1 MNEHPD
7 AGRRPERRLDELLSD
22 PIVVL
27 LMRSDGV
34 AADEVRALI
43 RSKRRE
49 LASARPRS
57 PQAKRAG
64 DGRAAQL
71 AL

>member
-1 MNEHPD
+1 MTEHPD
-7 AGRRPERRLDELLSD
+7 AGRRLEGRLDELLSD

-27 LMRSDGV
+27 LMESDGV

-57 PQAKRAG
+57 PRAAAAA

>member
-1 MNEHPD
+1 M
-7 AGRRPERRLDELLSD
+7 
-22 PIVVL
+22 VL